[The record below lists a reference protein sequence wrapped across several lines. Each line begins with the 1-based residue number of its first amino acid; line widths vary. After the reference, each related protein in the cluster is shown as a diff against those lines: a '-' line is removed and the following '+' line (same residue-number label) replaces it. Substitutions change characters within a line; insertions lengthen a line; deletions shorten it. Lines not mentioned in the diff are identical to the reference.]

1 MKGRKSMKSRFLA
14 VLASAAI
21 MVGSLSTT
29 AFAADGAH
37 VGFDIQYKGFNVYG
51 IADNGTQIRTTFGNN
66 GYYTKLSV
74 DGSVYRT
81 QSSDFAY
88 GRNFSVNDSNGNAI
102 ATANVAASINAA
114 GNAVIITYTVTN
126 NSSEAKEIKIG
137 SSSDCQIGGNDRASV
152 RAYENGLSMTD
163 TKNTSD
169 TSDDVSFYLLPGNEN
184 FTTLWSGYYG
194 SADGNTFTNLTTHN
208 YNGDSGLA
216 WSWTMNIP
224 AGGTVVRTATIA
236 AGVQLTTNTV
246 SFDANGGTGTME
258 AHSFVNG
265 VAEYLPDN
273 TFTRDG
279 YNFLGWSTSADATVP
294 TYTDHGQITV
304 VEDMTLYA
312 VWESRVPD
320 FTAPSGNTLTYN
332 ADAQQLVT
340 PGSSNEGTML
350 YSLDAN
356 GTFSDT
362 IPSATAS
369 GTYTVYYK
377 VIGDDTHD
385 DTEIMNVE
393 ASISPLM
400 VPVIADG
407 VQYEVSAEEAFS
419 QPADPTR
426 DGQMFC
432 GWFADESCT
441 VPYDFSQIVGVNGK
455 IIYAKWVEV
464 SYTIVEG
471 ADASWT
477 ASDAGLV
484 IRVVRNND
492 EAATFSHFTGVAV
505 DGVALSESDYTA
517 ENGSVIVTINSAYL
531 SNLSLGN
538 HTVEIL
544 FDDPASVST
553 TLSVTTDNSAVLPA
567 PTEPSETTAATT
579 VETSAET
586 TAAPTEATTTVT
598 ETAAPTQ
605 ATEASVLGASRASE
619 ETTTTA
625 AETSASASVLGAARE
640 SEETTTT
647 VAPTATPT
655 PAPSAVAST
664 GEASNASRIFIGI
677 ILVAAAS
684 CFVMKIRKEEN

>member
-1 MKGRKSMKSRFLA
+1 MKGRKSMKSRFFA

-81 QSSDFAY
+81 QSSNFAY

-265 VAEYLPDN
+265 VAEYLPEN

-340 PGSSNEGTML
+340 PGSSTEGTML

-356 GTFSDT
+356 GTFSDVVPT
-362 IPSATAS
+362 ATAS

-385 DTEIMNVE
+385 DTEVMNVE
-393 ASISPLM
+393 TSISPLM

-407 VQYEVSAEEAFS
+407 VQYEVSAEEAFA

-455 IIYAKWVEV
+455 IIYAKWVEI

-477 ASDAGLV
+477 TSDEGLV

-492 EAATFSHFTGVAV
+492 EEATFSHFTGVAV
-505 DGVALSESDYTA
+505 DGVALSENDYTA

-531 SNLSLGN
+531 SNLSLGD
-538 HTVEIL
+538 HTVDIL
-544 FDDPASVST
+544 FDDPATVST

-567 PTEPSETTAATT
+567 PTEPSETTTETT
-579 VETSAET
+579 VETTEA
-586 TAAPTEATTTVT
+586 TEATTTVT
-598 ETAAPTQ
+598 ETAAPT
-605 ATEASVLGASRASE
+605 EASVLSATRDTESTTSSEETSASVLGVNRAVE
-619 ETTTTA
+619 ETTTTTAESTTA
-625 AETSASASVLGAARE
+625 AT
-640 SEETTTT
+640 
-647 VAPTATPT
+647 TPT
-655 PAPSAVAST
+655 PTAAPSGVAST
-664 GEASNASRIFIGI
+664 GEASHASRSLSGI
-677 ILVAAAS
+677 VLAIAGIAAAS
-684 CFVMKIRKEEN
+684 CFVARVRKEEI

>member
-29 AFAADGAH
+29 AFAADGAG
-37 VGFDIQYKGFNVYG
+37 VGFDIQSKGFNVYG
-51 IADNGTQIRTTFGNN
+51 IDENGNQIRTTYSNR
-66 GYYTKLSV
+66 GYYTKLSA
-74 DGSVYRT
+74 DGYT
-81 QSSDFAY
+81 QYSNSSAFAY
-88 GRNFSVNDSNGNAI
+88 GGDFSVNDTNGNAI
-102 ATANVAASINAA
+102 ATANVTAAINPA

-126 NSSEAKEIKIG
+126 NSNEAKEIKIG
-137 SSSDCQIGGNDRASV
+137 SSSDCQIGWNDHAAV

-163 TKNTSD
+163 PKNAD
-169 TSDDVSFYLLPGNEN
+169 TPDDDVSFYLIPGNEN

-194 SADGNTFTNLTTHN
+194 DADGNTFNNLTTHN
-208 YNGDSGLA
+208 YHGDSGLA

-224 AGGTVVRTATIA
+224 AGQTVVRTATIA
-236 AGVQLTTNTV
+236 AGVQITTNTV
-246 SFDANGGTGTME
+246 NFDANGGTGTM
-258 AHSFVNG
+258 ASHSYVTGVTDHLPANG
-265 VAEYLPDN
+265 
-273 TFTRDG
+273 FTRDG
-279 YNFLGWSTSADATVP
+279 YNFLGWSTSPDATAA
-294 TYTDHGQITV
+294 TYTDGGTITV
-304 VEDMTLYA
+304 TSDTTLYA
-312 VWESRVPD
+312 VWESRIPD
-320 FTAPSGNTLTYN
+320 YTAPSANTLTYN
-332 ADAQQLVT
+332 AQEQQLVT

-407 VQYEVSAEEAFS
+407 VQYEVSAEEAFA
-419 QPADPTR
+419 QPADPAR

-432 GWFADESCT
+432 GWFADEACT

-477 ASDAGLV
+477 ASNDGLV
-484 IRVVRNND
+484 IRVVRDND

-531 SNLSLGN
+531 SSLSLGD

-553 TLSVTTDNSAVLPA
+553 TISVTTDNSAVLPA
-567 PTEPSETTAATT
+567 PTEPTETTAATT
-579 VETSAET
+579 ETTVETTVASSE
-586 TAAPTEATTTVT
+586 TEATT
-598 ETAAPTQ
+598 APST
-605 ATEASVLGASRASE
+605 SVLGVSREVEETTTTAASE
-619 ETTTTA
+619 ETTTTTTA
-625 AETSASASVLGAARE
+625 AAA
-640 SEETTTT
+640 
-647 VAPTATPT
+647 TATPT
-655 PAPSAVAST
+655 PAPSGVPAT
-664 GEASNASRIFIGI
+664 GEASNASRLIMGVV
-677 ILVAAAS
+677 LVAMAS

>member
-1 MKGRKSMKSRFLA
+1 MKGRKSLKSRFIA

-21 MVGSLSTT
+21 MVGSLSTA
-29 AFAADGAH
+29 AFADDSTN
-37 VGFDIQYKGFNVYG
+37 VGFDIQSKGFNVYG
-51 IADNGTQIRTTFGNN
+51 IADNGTQIRTTFGNY

-81 QSSDFAY
+81 QSSNFAY
-88 GRNFSVNDSNGNAI
+88 GRDFSVNDSNGNAI
-102 ATANVAASINAA
+102 ATANVTASINAA

-137 SSSDCQIGGNDRASV
+137 SSSDCQIGGNDSANV

-163 TKNTSD
+163 PKNASNPD
-169 TSDDVSFYLLPGNEN
+169 DDVSFYLIPGNEN

-216 WSWTMNIP
+216 WSWTMNVP
-224 AGGTVVRTATIA
+224 AGETVVRTATIA

-246 SFDANGGTGTME
+246 NFDANGGTGTME
-258 AHSFVNG
+258 SHSFVNG
-265 VAEYLPDN
+265 VSEYLPAN
-273 TFTRDG
+273 TFTREG
-279 YNFLGWSTSADATVP
+279 YNFLGWSASADATVP

-304 VEDMTLYA
+304 TEDMTLYA
-312 VWESRVPD
+312 VWENRIPD
-320 FTAPSGNTLTYN
+320 FTAPSANTLTYN
-332 ADAQQLVT
+332 AQEQQLVT
-340 PGSSNEGTML
+340 PGSSTEGTML
-350 YSLDAN
+350 YSLEAN

-385 DTEIMNVE
+385 DTEIMNIE

-407 VQYEVSAEEAFS
+407 VQYEVSAEEAFA

-432 GWFADESCT
+432 GWFADEACT

-471 ADASWT
+471 ADTSWT
-477 ASDAGLV
+477 TSNEGLV
-484 IRVVRNND
+484 IRVVRDND

-531 SNLSLGN
+531 SSLPLGD

-553 TLSVTTDNSAVLPA
+553 TLTVTTDNSAVLPA

-579 VETSAET
+579 ETTVET
-586 TAAPTEATTTVT
+586 TAAPSETEATT
-598 ETAAPTQ
+598 APST
-605 ATEASVLGASRASE
+605 SVLGVSREVEETTTTAASE
-619 ETTTTA
+619 ETTTTTTA
-625 AETSASASVLGAARE
+625 AAA
-640 SEETTTT
+640 
-647 VAPTATPT
+647 TATPT
-655 PAPSAVAST
+655 PAPSGVPAT
-664 GEASNASRIFIGI
+664 GEASNASRLIMGVV
-677 ILVAAAS
+677 LVAMAS